1 MCFMIFFH
9 RKTSFK
15 DYKNSKLKKSKNWN
29 FSKGLIY
36 GFGQK
41 LVIFNFFFYFS
52 QIGPDKMFHDILE
65 RKKNALSEYQNN
77 KSKKSKKEE
86 FFIGVSPSKIGN
98 FSNFLF

>member
-1 MCFMIFFH
+1 MCFMIFLH

-29 FSKGLIY
+29 FSKGLIH

-41 LVIFNFFFYFS
+41 LVIFIFFYFS

-65 RKKNALSEYQNN
+65 RKKNAFSE
-77 KSKKSKKEE
+77 KKSKKGI
-86 FFIGVSPSKIGN
+86 FHRG
-98 FSNFLF
+98 